1 MRHEPIEKNAARPW
15 VRTMRRNTGRKIAG
29 ACLAVAVLLTATG
42 SLSFLVNREH
52 PAHAQASPTATV
64 RLSPDVP
71 VEPGTAIAV
80 TMTFQ
85 NLEYDSDTATIDYV
99 FRADVKDA
107 HGSPADV
114 CEDNAGGYGLGVDRY
129 MRQVDEN
136 PEVRTG
142 NVSSECPAGS
152 YTVETTVSAAGAT
165 ATGHFTVLGPPA
177 ITVASDQSS
186 VAESDGNIAFTL
198 ARTRGITESLTVQVS
213 VSQEGDFLHGPPP
226 ASATFARG
234 AAQVHLSVPLHDDDA
249 AEPDGSVTVSV
260 TALAGGDYVAGSPD
274 RFTVGVTDDDAAQNP
289 PYAQVESPVAI
300 NAGEVANLNAALHN
314 LPAGEYTVRVTV
326 ASADDD
332 NVAEATV
339 TLTVAKASGTA
350 ESAPPRPASLPERDS
365 LGFIPIKPDTPT
377 VGQEGS
383 AAVVAWHA
391 VAGDTR
397 SYTLLRS
404 EAPCGREGCRR
415 QFTIDATQTSYWDTT
430 LRPGVNYTYRV
441 QAHYDDAR
449 TYFSAVARL
458 TAAEVAVGVPG
469 QPTELTGQY
478 RGSAGTIELSWT
490 APDPADDVRN
500 YRLYRCVWAT
510 VDDITCRNFLTG
522 STAARYTDSAIEAG
536 QTYSYQVRAVGDH
549 GDGYLAG
556 YVRIKAPDAGTPTA
570 PTGLTAVYDSAAG
583 TVTLAWTAP
592 DPSDGLTGY
601 RVYRCRDSL
610 PDDSHCTTILTGST
624 AATYV
629 DPAVSGTRSYQVRA
643 LNASGDSPY
652 SNRVYLSID

>member
-1 MRHEPIEKNAARPW
+1 MRHEPIEKKAAPPW
-15 VRTMRRNTGRKIAG
+15 VRTMPRNTSRKIAG
-29 ACLAVAVLLTATG
+29 ACLAVAVLLTVTG

-64 RLSPDVP
+64 RLSHGVP

-85 NLEYDSDTATIDYV
+85 DLEYDSDTATIDYV

-107 HGSPADV
+107 HGSPADI

-142 NVSSECPAGS
+142 NVSIECPAGN
-152 YTVETTVSAAGAT
+152 YTVETTVSAAGDT
-165 ATGHFTVLGPPA
+165 ATGRFTVLGPPA
-177 ITVASDQSS
+177 ITVASGQSS

-198 ARTRGITESLTVQVS
+198 ARTRGVTESLTVQVS
-213 VSQEGDFLHGPPP
+213 VTQEGDFLSGTPPG
-226 ASATFARG
+226 SVTFARG
-234 AAQVHLSVPLHDDDA
+234 AAQAQLSVPLHDDDA

-260 TALAGGDYVAGSPD
+260 TALTGGDYVDGSPGS
-274 RFTVGVTDDDAAQNP
+274 FTVTVNDDDEAAP
-289 PYAQVESPVAI
+289 PPSAVIKAPAAI

-314 LPAGEYTVRVTV
+314 LPAGEYTVRVTA
-326 ASADDD
+326 ASADDG
-332 NVAEATV
+332 NVAEATA
-339 TLTVAKASGTA
+339 TLTVA
-350 ESAPPRPASLPERDS
+350 ERLPEPDA

-383 AAVVAWHA
+383 AAVVAWRA
-391 VAGDTR
+391 VAGGVR

-404 EAPCGREGCRR
+404 AAPCGREGCQR
-415 QFTIDATQTSYWDTT
+415 QFTIDATQTSYRDTT
-430 LRPGVNYTYRV
+430 LQPGVNYTYRV
-441 QAHYDDAR
+441 RGHYDDAR
-449 TYFSAVARL
+449 TYFSDAARL
-458 TAAEVAVGVPG
+458 TAAEAAAGVPG
-469 QPTELTGQY
+469 QPTDLTGRY
-478 RGSAGTIELSWT
+478 RGNSGTIELGWT
-490 APDPADDVRN
+490 APDPADDVRDH
-500 YRLYRCVWAT
+500 RLYRCAWAT
-510 VDDITCRNFLTG
+510 AGDITCRNFLTG
-522 STAARYTDSAIEAG
+522 STAAGYTDSAIEAG
-536 QTYSYQVRAVGDH
+536 QTYSYQVRTVGDH

-556 YVRIKAPDAGTPTA
+556 YVRIKTPDAGAPPA
-570 PTGLTAVYDSAAG
+570 PTGLTAVHDSAAG

-601 RVYRCRDSL
+601 RVYRCRDWL
-610 PDDSHCTTILTGST
+610 PDGSHCTTILTGST
-624 AATYV
+624 ATTYV

-643 LNASGDSPY
+643 LNAGGDSPY

>member
-1 MRHEPIEKNAARPW
+1 MRHEPIEKKAARPW
-15 VRTMRRNTGRKIAG
+15 VRTMPRNTGRKIAG
-29 ACLAVAVLLTATG
+29 ACLAVAVLLMAIG

-64 RLSPDVP
+64 RLSPGVP

-85 NLEYDSDTATIDYV
+85 DLEYDSDTATIDYV

-142 NVSSECPAGS
+142 NVSIECPAGN
-152 YTVETTVSAAGAT
+152 YTVEATISAEDHAVLATGAAG
-165 ATGHFTVLGPPA
+165 FIVLGPPE
-177 ITVASDQSS
+177 ITVGAGRSS
-186 VAESDGNIAFTL
+186 TSEGEGEITFTL
-198 ARTRGITESLTVQVS
+198 TRSRDTGEALTVKVS
-213 VSQEGDFLHGPPP
+213 ITQEGDFLSGTPPG
-226 ASATFARG
+226 SVTFADG
-234 AAQVHLSVPLHDDDA
+234 AVEAELSLTLDDDGLD
-249 AEPDGSVTVSV
+249 EPGGSVTVTV
-260 TALAGGDYVAGSPD
+260 ATAPGREYAAGSPGS
-274 RFTVGVTDDDAAQNP
+274 FTVTVNDDDEVAPPPSAVIKAPAA
-289 PYAQVESPVAI
+289 I
-300 NAGEVANLNAALHN
+300 TAGETASVNAALHN

-326 ASADDD
+326 ASADDG
-332 NVAEATV
+332 NVAEATA
-339 TLTVAKASGTA
+339 TLTVA
-350 ESAPPRPASLPERDS
+350 ERLPERDA

-377 VGQEGS
+377 VEQEGS
-383 AAVVAWHA
+383 EAVVAWRA
-391 VAGDTR
+391 VAGGAR

-404 EAPCGREGCRR
+404 GASCGREGCRR
-415 QFTIDATQTSYWDTT
+415 QFTIDATQTSYRDTT

-441 QAHYDDAR
+441 QGHYDGAR
-449 TYFSAVARL
+449 TYFSDAARL
-458 TAAEVAVGVPG
+458 TAAEAAAGVPG
-469 QPTELTGQY
+469 QPTDLTGRY
-478 RGSAGTIELSWT
+478 RGSAGTMELSWT
-490 APDPADDVRN
+490 APDPADDVRD
-500 YRLYRCVWAT
+500 YRLHRCAWAT
-510 VDDITCRNFLTG
+510 AGDITCGNFLTG
-522 STAARYTDSAIEAG
+522 STAAGYTDSAIEAG

-549 GDGYLAG
+549 GDSYLAG
-556 YVRIKAPDAGTPTA
+556 YVRIKTPDAGAPPA

-601 RVYRCRDSL
+601 RVYRCRDWL
-610 PDDSHCTTILTGST
+610 PDGSHCTTILTGST
-624 AATYV
+624 ATTHV

-643 LNASGDSPY
+643 LNAGGDSPY

>member
-1 MRHEPIEKNAARPW
+1 MRHETIEKNAARPW

-42 SLSFLVNREH
+42 SLSFLVNRD

-80 TMTFQ
+80 TMTFR
-85 NLEYDSDTATIDYV
+85 NLEYDSDTDTIDYV
-99 FRADVKDA
+99 FRADVRDT

-129 MRQVDEN
+129 MRRVDEN

-142 NVSSECPAGS
+142 NVASECPAGS
-152 YTVETTVSAAGAT
+152 YTVETTLSAAGAT
-165 ATGHFTVLGPPA
+165 ATGRFTVLGPPE

-213 VSQEGDFLHGPPP
+213 VTQEGDFLHGSPP

-234 AAQVHLSVPLHDDDA
+234 AAQAQLPVPLHDDNV

-260 TALAGGDYVAGSPD
+260 TALTGGDYVAGSPD
-274 RFTVGVTDDDAAQNP
+274 RFTVGVTDDDSAQNP
-289 PYAQVESPVAI
+289 PYALLESPVAI
-300 NAGEVANLNAALHN
+300 NAGEVANLNAALHY

-332 NVAEATV
+332 NVAEATA
-339 TLTVAKASGTA
+339 TLTV
-350 ESAPPRPASLPERDS
+350 ASLPERDA

-383 AAVVAWHA
+383 TAVVAWHA
-391 VAGDTR
+391 VAGDAR

-404 EAPCGREGCRR
+404 DTPCGREGCRR
-415 QFTIDATQTSYWDTT
+415 QFTIDATQTSYRDTT

-449 TYFSAVARL
+449 TYFSDVARL
-458 TAAEVAVGVPG
+458 TAAAVAVGVPG
-469 QPTELTGQY
+469 QPTELTGRY
-478 RGSAGTIELSWT
+478 RGSAGTMELNWT

-500 YRLYRCVWAT
+500 YRLYRCAWAT
-510 VDDITCRNFLTG
+510 
-522 STAARYTDSAIEAG
+522 
-536 QTYSYQVRAVGDH
+536 
-549 GDGYLAG
+549 
-556 YVRIKAPDAGTPTA
+556 
-570 PTGLTAVYDSAAG
+570 
-583 TVTLAWTAP
+583 
-592 DPSDGLTGY
+592 
-601 RVYRCRDSL
+601 
-610 PDDSHCTTILTGST
+610 
-624 AATYV
+624 
-629 DPAVSGTRSYQVRA
+629 
-643 LNASGDSPY
+643 
-652 SNRVYLSID
+652 